1 LPTFK
6 LPSGGILTGTVR
18 VFGKEQVE
26 AKLARAEANILANNR
41 AMVGEMLD
49 YVEAEVVPQIPI
61 GPGHFGYHLRE
72 TFRSDIKTGRGQ
84 LGAQVIG
91 ALRSAVQGYWR
102 ERGTKR
108 GERAFMTA
116 HKALAG
122 IKRFINSYYGMA
134 KWWHL

>member
-1 LPTFK
+1 MPEFK
-6 LPSGGILTGTVR
+6 LPSGGLIGGSVR
-18 VFGKEQVE
+18 VIGKEQIE
-26 AKLARAEANILANNR
+26 AKLARAEVNILAHNR
-41 AMVGEMLD
+41 AMVTEMLGF
-49 YVEAEVVPQIPI
+49 VKAEVVPQIPL

-122 IKRFINSYYGMA
+122 IKRFINSY
-134 KWWHL
+134 